1 MCYSVPVMEG
11 RGSGCLNPSRRS
23 QRPIEEE
30 EKERNAV
37 SEFIVVPDTF
47 LKYVTEFRKI
57 PVPVDTDIETLRAL
71 VETLGLEASLGAEQV
86 QPDLE
91 PPCDGAISD
100 R

>member
-1 MCYSVPVMEG
+1 M
-11 RGSGCLNPSRRS
+11 
-23 QRPIEEE
+23 
-30 EKERNAV
+30 

-47 LKYVTEFRKI
+47 LTYVTEFRRI

-71 VETLGLEASLGAEQV
+71 VETVSLEVSLGAEEV

-91 PPCDGAISD
+91 PPCDGAVRD